1 MSDWDRE
8 WPAPAKLNLFLHVV
22 GRRDDGYHLL
32 QTVFRF
38 LDFGDTLRCEPRTD
52 GAIVRVD
59 PLPGVPPESDLVVR
73 AALALR
79 AATGSATG
87 VSLHLD
93 KRLPMGGGL
102 GGGSSDAATTL
113 LALNRL
119 WGTGL
124 DSLQLQRIGLALG
137 ADVPI
142 FVHGHAAFAEG
153 VGERFTDLAL
163 PPAWYLVLVPAVAVP
178 TPEIFRSTRLRRD
191 TPAILPGD
199 WRPGW
204 ATTTWNPWPARFIP
218 KWAPS
223 RVAAPVRRCPHER
236 FGRLLFRRVRDGSRG
251 TDRDGR
257 PAGRYAGLRCR
268 RNGSPSPRDD
278 LTAGPKTPKMR
289 VLSTSALKAGCRV
302 GESPSW
308 LRHWI
313 LIPACEGSN
322 PSSPANPFTEMA
334 RAAAV
339 SAEVPARFT

>member
-1 MSDWDRE
+1 
-8 WPAPAKLNLFLHVV
+8 
-22 GRRDDGYHLL
+22 
-32 QTVFRF
+32 
-38 LDFGDTLRCEPRTD
+38 
-52 GAIVRVD
+52 
-59 PLPGVPPESDLVVR
+59 
-73 AALALR
+73 
-79 AATGSATG
+79 
-87 VSLHLD
+87 
-93 KRLPMGGGL
+93 
-102 GGGSSDAATTL
+102 
-113 LALNRL
+113 
-119 WGTGL
+119 
-124 DSLQLQRIGLALG
+124 LQRIGLALG

-178 TPEIFRSTRLRRD
+178 TPEIFSSTQLRRD

-199 WRPGW
+199 WRPGVGHNDLEPVACALHPEVGRHLEW
-204 ATTTWNPWPARFIP
+204 LRRYGDARMSGSGACCF
-218 KWAPS
+218 
-223 RVAAPVRRCPHER
+223 VA
-236 FGRLLFRRVRDGSRG
+236 FGTEAAAG
-251 TDRDGR
+251 TAMAAL
-257 PAGRYAGLRCR
+257 PAGYAGLRCR
-268 RNGSPSPRDD
+268 RNGSPSPCDD

-334 RAAAV
+334 RATTV